1 MEHDIKKDF
10 DTLYNAHAK
19 AIYRFAF
26 LKTGSQEMAH
36 DVTAETFCRY
46 YEYSQTHKA
55 IDNEKAFLYRIARN
69 YIIDW
74 YRKKSKEG
82 VIAYE
87 IDVHELAA
95 SDDIIKDLS
104 VRELYAE
111 VRKAMKHLKKEY
123 EDIIFLHFVEDLSVQ
138 EIAKVI
144 NATENNTRVTLHR
157 AIASLKKKFSFNE
170 KDE

>member
-1 MEHDIKKDF
+1 
-10 DTLYNAHAK
+10 
-19 AIYRFAF
+19 
-26 LKTGSQEMAH
+26 MAH

-55 IDNEKAFLYRIARN
+55 IENEKAFLYRIARN

-74 YRKKSKEG
+74 YRKKSKESTITYEFG
-82 VIAYE
+82 VHDVIA
-87 IDVHELAA
+87 
-95 SDDIIKDLS
+95 SNDDIMKDVI

-111 VRKAMKHLKKEY
+111 VRKAMKYLKKEY

-144 NATENNTRVTLHR
+144 NASENTTRVTLHR

-170 KDE
+170 KDA